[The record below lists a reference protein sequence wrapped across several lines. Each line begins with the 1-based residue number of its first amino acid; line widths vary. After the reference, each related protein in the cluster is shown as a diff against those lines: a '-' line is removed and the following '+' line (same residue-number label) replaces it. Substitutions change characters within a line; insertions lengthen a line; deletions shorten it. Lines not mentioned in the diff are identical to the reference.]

1 MATKKTSTKEDPG
14 TVDEK
19 AQDAENPDNVKS
31 ASGHDADGSRSA
43 RPRDSIQPGAST
55 EEVEAAVKRG
65 SNAHEP
71 LDGDVEVRTDT
82 PDKPYKG
89 VLVDSKDPAF
99 NSADK
104 TGNSTVR

>member
-1 MATKKTSTKEDPG
+1 MATKRTKEDAG

-19 AQDAENPDNVKS
+19 AQDAENPGNEKS
-31 ASGHDADGSRSA
+31 VSTHDASGDRRSTRA
-43 RPRDSIQPGAST
+43 RDSLQPGASA
-55 EEVEAAVKRG
+55 EEVEAATKRG

-71 LDGDVEVRTDT
+71 LDGDKEVITDT

-89 VLVDSKDPAF
+89 ILVDSKDDAF

-104 TGNSTVR
+104 TGNTTVR